1 MFREMKLKREALDEA
16 SVKEILEKG
25 TSGVLALQGE
35 DGYPYAVPMSYFYDG
50 KDKIYFHGA
59 KKGYKMD
66 MVKQCDKASFCVIGK
81 DQVVPEEYTSYFK
94 SVIAFGRVR
103 VMDDEKEIRS
113 MIEKLA
119 DKYYPAGTEEE
130 RNAMIDSEWNI
141 LGMVEFTIEH
151 ISGKQARELI
161 E

>member
-1 MFREMKLKREALDEA
+1 MFREMKFKREALDEA

-141 LGMVEFTIEH
+141 LGMIEFTIEH

>member
-141 LGMVEFTIEH
+141 LGMIEFTIEH